1 MKHIELF
8 ENFSGQESGANET
21 VLIGYFADGGK
32 GSHPALVTPE
42 VAREIEET
50 GDFPTFTPTGS
61 EKGLP
66 QALAC
71 VYNDT
76 DEWTIKGIPESLA
89 RSAMVLIKGD
99 HIDNSETENRGLV
112 NEVAKLI
119 GYRETDDREVT
130 LISIIPNPSINT
142 VYWSEGPESG
152 TYWEPPYEAIPV
164 RELMG

>member
-1 MKHIELF
+1 MKHVKLF
-8 ENFSGQESGANET
+8 ENFSGQEAGANET
-21 VLIGYFADGGK
+21 VLIGYFADGGR

-42 VAREIEET
+42 VARELKEA
-50 GDFPTFTPTGS
+50 GVFPYFIPTSS

-76 DEWTIKGIPESLA
+76 DEWTIKGIPGSLA
-89 RSAMVLIKGD
+89 RSVMTLIKGD
-99 HIDNSETENRGLV
+99 SIDNSETENRGLV

-119 GYRETDDREVT
+119 GYRESDDRELT
-130 LISIIPNPSINT
+130 LISIIPDPSINT

-152 TYWEPPYEAIPV
+152 TYWEPPYDAIPV